1 MWGFFVSQLNHK
13 TMGADSFITRSRGVD
28 IRHAYGR
35 AIEDAIEEYGN
46 DAYNGTI
53 STTTGFTDVTKKFRE
68 SRKERREFIDEMLY
82 NAGKRDC
89 FVIEELAPVV
99 NTNKIKSVV
108 EHNVVKGTS
117 KWELRYVV
125 YNNVADEIKSL
136 KTKTEA
142 IAFARKHVEAT
153 KSSTTIVMTKIL
165 VNQNSVVA
173 QVKYKPS
180 TQERE
185 GQYVFFGMAAC

>member
-1 MWGFFVSQLNHK
+1 
-13 TMGADSFITRSRGVD
+13 
-28 IRHAYGR
+28 
-35 AIEDAIEEYGN
+35 
-46 DAYNGTI
+46 
-53 STTTGFTDVTKKFRE
+53 
-68 SRKERREFIDEMLY
+68 MLY

-99 NTNKIKSVV
+99 NTNKIRSVV

-125 YNNVADEIKSL
+125 YNSVADEIRSL

-153 KSSTTIVMTKIL
+153 KSNTTVVMTKIL

>member
-1 MWGFFVSQLNHK
+1 
-13 TMGADSFITRSRGVD
+13 MGSDSFITRSRGVNA
-28 IRHAYGR
+28 RHAYGC
-35 AIEDAIEEYGN
+35 AIEDAIEEHGN
-46 DAYNGTI
+46 DIYNGTI
-53 STTTGFTDVTKKFRE
+53 STTSGFTDVTKKFRE
-68 SRKERREFIDEMLY
+68 SRKERMEFINDMLY

-99 NTNKIKSVV
+99 NTNKIRSVV

-117 KWELRYVV
+117 KWELRYIV
-125 YNNVADEIKSL
+125 YNNQADEIRAL

-153 KSSTTIVMTKIL
+153 KSNTTIVMTKVL
-165 VNQNSVVA
+165 VNQNAVVA